1 MTEPSPK
8 APPASERTRVRRAA
22 ERGAYDRETLL
33 AILDEGLVAHV
44 GFTGEDGQPYVIPM
58 GYARDGERLLLHG
71 STLSRLMQ
79 RAAEGVP
86 VCVTVTLLDGL
97 VLARSVFHHSMN
109 YRSVVVLGRAV
120 PIRDRAEKLA
130 ALEALVEHL
139 TPGRSAEARGPSE
152 KELAATEIVAV
163 PLDEASAKIRTGPP
177 KDPKGDLDLDVWAGV
192 VPLRTVAGAPETS
205 PDGKPGLPVPASVR
219 TLGNRTRG
227 GREGRGREGSNRSES
242 VGTRVSSG
250 QRREE

>member
-1 MTEPSPK
+1 MPEPRPTDDRDH
-8 APPASERTRVRRAA
+8 AEPASDRTRVRLHS

-58 GYARDGERLLLHG
+58 AYARQGDRLLLHG
-71 STLSRLMQ
+71 SVISRLMQ
-79 RAAEGVP
+79 RTAEGVP

-109 YRSVVVLGRAV
+109 YRSAVVLGRAAA
-120 PIRDRAEKLA
+120 IRDRAEKLA
-130 ALEALVEHL
+130 ALDALVEHL

-163 PLDEASAKIRTGPP
+163 PLGEASAKIRSGPP
-177 KDPKGDLDLDVWAGV
+177 KDAAGDLDLEVWAGV
-192 VPLRTVAGAPETS
+192 VPLRLVPGAPESS
-205 PDGKPGLPVPASVR
+205 PDGRQGLALPATAHFR
-219 TLGNRTRG
+219 RG
-227 GREGRGREGSNRSES
+227 
-242 VGTRVSSG
+242 
-250 QRREE
+250 